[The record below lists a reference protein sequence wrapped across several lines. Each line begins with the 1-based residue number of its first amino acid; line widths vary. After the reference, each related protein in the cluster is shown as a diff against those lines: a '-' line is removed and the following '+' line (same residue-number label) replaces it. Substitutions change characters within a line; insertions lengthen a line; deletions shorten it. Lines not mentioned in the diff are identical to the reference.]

1 MKNFSGISDKLFTDY
16 DFPKQKRKNFF
27 MVSHKFEEK
36 FGDKLTPSE
45 KYFYIILIKL
55 LNRLGSEDGWFWQ
68 VDKTFKTK
76 GDNLLGFE
84 SFGFSIS
91 TCKRA
96 RKKLKELGLLETK
109 YGWSKKGYRVATH
122 YKPNINP

>member
-1 MKNFSGISDKLFTDY
+1 MNDKF
-16 DFPKQKRKNFF
+16 QGNFF
-27 MVSHKFEEK
+27 KTPHRFEELY
-36 FGDKLTPSE
+36 GNKLRPGE

-55 LNRLGSEDGWFWQ
+55 LNRLGTEDGWFWH
-68 VDKTFKTK
+68 VDKTFETK
-76 GDNLLGFE
+76 EGNILGFE

-109 YGWSKKGYRVATH
+109 YGWSKKGHRVATH